1 MDEPFAALDYERT
14 VSLRRIISDIA
25 KKMELSVLFVS
36 HDLEE
41 SIILGDQIVFL
52 SKNPTKVLN
61 ILDIKLPYPRIHTLS
76 TSDEFNYLR
85 QISLDI
91 FWREAEG
98 TSS

>member
-14 VSLRRIISDIA
+14 ISLRRIISDIA

-52 SKNPTKVLN
+52 SKNPAKVLN

-76 TSDEFNYLR
+76 TSEEFNYLR

-98 TSS
+98 NSL